1 MAEVNGL
8 KPCPFCGSE
17 AKFIS
22 DTISI
27 KCPKCGCA
35 FIATNPL
42 LTRMD
47 VAGYWNKRAQQIPE
61 GMDVVTVPAAE
72 WQETVDYI
80 RALHDCATCK
90 HDQDATACKDVDSI
104 CFDCTSADCP
114 CKNCTNGSAWEW
126 RYDHGKD

>member
-1 MAEVNGL
+1 MELISEGSNTL

-17 AKFIS
+17 AKFIGDS
-22 DTISI
+22 ISI

-72 WQETVDYI
+72 WQETMDYI

-90 HDQDATACKDVDSI
+90 HAPKCKDPD
-104 CFDCTSADCP
+104 CFFAECTVAGCVCRDCL
-114 CKNCTNGSAWEW
+114 NGSKWEW
-126 RYDHGKD
+126 RHGYE